1 MVILG
6 IDPGTQ
12 RMGYGVVRKSGS
24 SVKLLDAGLIA
35 VVGHHGP
42 DVMAQIKSHL
52 NKLIDRFHPE
62 LIALERLYF
71 AKNQKTAMSVAEARG
86 VILLAAGERSLPIR
100 EYNPNE
106 IKLAITGYG
115 GADKRA
121 VLKMVKII
129 LKKPSLDV
137 IDDASDALAVAIVAC
152 GDISEARV

>member
-12 RMGYGVVRKSGS
+12 RMGYGVVQKNGS
-24 SVKLLDAGLIA
+24 LVKLLDAGLITVA
-35 VVGHHGP
+35 GHHGP

-52 NKLIDRFHPE
+52 TKLIDQFHPE

-86 VILLAAGERSLPIR
+86 VILLAAGERGLPIR
-100 EYNPNE
+100 EYSPNE
-106 IKLAITGYG
+106 IKLAITGHG
-115 GADKRA
+115 SADKRA

-129 LKKPSLDV
+129 LQEPTLDV
-137 IDDASDALAVAIVAC
+137 IDDASDALAVALVSCRNAAW
-152 GDISEARV
+152 E